1 MMNIVGVAVIS
12 SVLYGVIKKYS
23 PEYAVLTEAGAIIII
38 LWMAY
43 PYLCDI
49 IDFFSEYTG
58 VSGIDSDYLRIVLK
72 TLGIAVITQFS
83 ADVCRDS
90 GETAMASK
98 VEFAGKILIAAM
110 SIPIAKAIIELAA
123 GVINTKR

>member
-1 MMNIVGVAVIS
+1 MMNIVGIAVVS
-12 SVLYGVIKKYS
+12 SVLFGVVKKYS
-23 PEYAVLTEAGAIIII
+23 PEYGVLVEAGAVVII
-38 LWMAY
+38 LWLAY

-58 VSGIDSDYLRIVLK
+58 VSGIDSDYLKIVVK
-72 TLGIAVITQFS
+72 TLGTAMITQFS

-110 SIPIAKAIIELAA
+110 ALPVAKAIIELA
-123 GVINTKR
+123 VSMIRVR

>member
-1 MMNIVGVAVIS
+1 MISIVGIAVVS
-12 SVLYGVIKKYS
+12 SVLFGVVKKFS
-23 PEYAVLTEAGAIIII
+23 PEYSILIETGAVVII
-38 LWMAY
+38 LFLAY

-58 VSGIDSDYLRIVLK
+58 VSGIDSDYLKIVIK
-72 TLGIAVITQFS
+72 SLGIALVIQFS
-83 ADVCRDS
+83 ADICRDS

-110 SIPIAKAIIELAA
+110 SLPIAKALIGLAV
-123 GVINTKR
+123 GMIRS